1 MNTEEFRLKA
11 QCTYVWV
18 KIFKNIILLFGAL
31 IVGSSE
37 MFADDSRELDG
48 QRYIDLGKNVRT
60 VISKNRQSE
69 IHNNQKNTDG
79 YRSNTII
86 PHDIYVSIN
95 GKSVPLYTLSAKQI
109 DSIADSPEL
118 DIFKYERREIA
129 QEPSQTSPERKTQS
143 HKVPTNSGSQNKK
156 AIQISEEVPWRDWSI
171 GKEDINYLYYQYGTV
186 GNVYYLMREGNNNNS
201 NVCGS
206 VRFVNAAKGAI
217 SLHANPQKLTS
228 NVYIDHELIR
238 PVWRGTWKDNH
249 GKDYC
254 NRNPQRK
261 DR

>member
-18 KIFKNIILLFGAL
+18 KNFKNIILLFGAL

-129 QEPSQTSPERKTQS
+129 QEPSQTSPERKNSITQS
-143 HKVPTNSGSQNKK
+143 PNK
-156 AIQISEEVPWRDWSI
+156 
-171 GKEDINYLYYQYGTV
+171 
-186 GNVYYLMREGNNNNS
+186 
-201 NVCGS
+201 
-206 VRFVNAAKGAI
+206 
-217 SLHANPQKLTS
+217 
-228 NVYIDHELIR
+228 
-238 PVWRGTWKDNH
+238 
-249 GKDYC
+249 
-254 NRNPQRK
+254 
-261 DR
+261 